1 MAKKKSSFYH
11 TRWNRCG
18 LNVERAAEVLG
29 VTVDDVLAFDL
40 DGNDLA
46 ERFLLLWDRKHVNLP
61 GWDSWLFSRG
71 VLRHGNKQW
80 RPETILASRD
90 QSEEL
95 NRLQAQI
102 QKRKGF
108 TGLYS
113 ALRLALR
120 G

>member
-11 TRWNRCG
+11 TRWNCCG
-18 LNVERAAEVLG
+18 LNVARAAEVLN
-29 VTVDDVLAFDL
+29 VTVEDVENWDRE
-40 DGNDLA
+40 GNDLA
-46 ERFLLLWDRKHVNLP
+46 ERFLLLWDRKYVNLP
-61 GWDSWLFSRG
+61 GWDGWLFSRG

-95 NRLQAQI
+95 CRLQAKIHNQ
-102 QKRKGF
+102 KGF
-108 TGLYS
+108 TGLCS